1 MQHERIQHLCR
12 ELHLNSISHHYGAVF
27 QRAASQD
34 LSYIDVL
41 EELLELEAK
50 DRLCRTQTLLTR
62 MAGFPAI
69 KTLDDFDLAHN
80 PSVCVK
86 TLQGLRG
93 LSFLD
98 RAENVILLGPSGV
111 GKTHLAIALG
121 YLATLAGVKTRFVT
135 AADLMM
141 QLDTALQQNKL
152 EQGLKRLVSP
162 YRLMIIDEL
171 GYLPFKREQANLLF
185 QVIARRYEKSS
196 LILTSN
202 LPFGQ
207 WHHSLGG
214 DATLTAALLDR
225 LLHHSTILSLTGES
239 FRLKEK
245 RKAGFISRLLRQEET
260 KQTE

>member
-12 ELHLNSISHHYGAVF
+12 ELHLNVVSEQYAAVF
-27 QRAASQD
+27 QRASQQE
-34 LSYIDVL
+34 LSYIEVL
-41 EELLELEAK
+41 EELLTLETK
-50 DRLCRTQTLLTR
+50 DRLHRSQVMLTR

-69 KTLDDFDLAHN
+69 KTLDDFDFAQS

-86 TLQGLRG
+86 TIQGLRG
-93 LSFLD
+93 LSFLE

-111 GKTHLAIALG
+111 GKTHLALGLG
-121 YLATLAGVKTRFVT
+121 YLATLAGVKTRFIT

-141 QLDTALQQNKL
+141 QLDAALQQNKL
-152 EQGLKRLVSP
+152 DQGLKRLVSP

-225 LLHHSTILSLTGES
+225 LLHHSTILSITGES

-245 RKAGFISRLLRQEET
+245 RKAGFISRLLRQE
-260 KQTE
+260 